1 MKQLLF
7 YLILIVSAMRCAAE
21 TYAVIRDGTVVDFRN
36 EPSGLIEAYRSDP
49 AKSNKVAMLRLV
61 VETPAPAVN
70 LQQKA
75 VQLDWVITD
84 ATATRPWAVLP
95 LSAPEIAAANQDT
108 AQRQAEA
115 LESRLRA
122 GAWESGFLRLEIL
135 QTELLA
141 LVMKAMVNANFQTN
155 LPVAERQR
163 AADLRAEMLRVRD
176 WFAKVRSN
184 RTAVLASPT
193 VVDPASLP
201 ALNGALAE

>member
-7 YLILIVSAMRCAAE
+7 YLILIISAMRGVAE
-21 TYAVIRDGTVVDFRN
+21 TYAVIRDGVVVGFRN
-36 EPSGLIEAYRSDP
+36 EPAGLIEAYRADP
-49 AKSNKVAMLRLV
+49 TKANKVAMLRLV

-75 VQLDWVITD
+75 IQLDWVITD
-84 ATATRPWAVLP
+84 STATRPWSVVA
-95 LSAPEIAAANQDT
+95 LSAPEIAAANADT

-115 LESRLRA
+115 LEARLRA
-122 GAWESGFLRLEIL
+122 GTWESGFLRLEVL

-141 LVMKAMVNANFQTN
+141 LVMKAMVNANLQTN

-176 WFAKVRSN
+176 WFAQVRSN

-193 VVDPASLP
+193 VVNPATLP
-201 ALNGALAE
+201 TISGALAE